1 MSNLQKLWLSFGIKI
16 KKSNFTAGGL
26 TAKSVY
32 DGISDI
38 LKISVIPYKL

>member
-1 MSNLQKLWLSFGIKI
+1 MKTLAFFRDKN
-16 KKSNFTAGGL
+16 KKNSNFTVGGL
-26 TAKSVY
+26 TAKSIY